1 MLGFQ
6 DPGCWNGVSLRYFFA
21 LSPLLNKLICF
32 YLGFSL
38 WARALKR
45 LRARNFLQKRLC
57 CYENIASSDII
68 LFLTTTSLL
77 GICSELWMPDVGFYS
92 TQMLDVAANAGEVKG
107 KLVYVYSTV
116 IYSCVLCIL
125 QLHTTF
131 DRSIRSC
138 NE

>member
-1 MLGFQ
+1 MFLCRLFSLGSRAQ
-6 DPGCWNGVSLRYFFA
+6 A
-21 LSPLLNKLICF
+21 LEGEKLFTKKPLL
-32 YLGFSL
+32 Y
-38 WARALKR
+38 
-45 LRARNFLQKRLC
+45 
-57 CYENIASSDII
+57 YENIASSDII

-125 QLHTTF
+125 QVHTTF
-131 DRSIRSC
+131 DRIISSY

>member
-1 MLGFQ
+1 MFLFRLFSLGSRAQ
-6 DPGCWNGVSLRYFFA
+6 A
-21 LSPLLNKLICF
+21 LEGEKLFTKKPLL
-32 YLGFSL
+32 
-38 WARALKR
+38 
-45 LRARNFLQKRLC
+45 

-125 QLHTTF
+125 QVHTTF
-131 DRSIRSC
+131 DRIISSC